1 LAFQDEAVFGR
12 INKTGAA
19 WAPKH
24 IRPIV
29 KAQKVRQFLY
39 AFSAV
44 FPHSG
49 ENFSLILPV
58 ATAEAMDLF
67 LKHLSEQHKDSR
79 CIIITDQAPWHSKK
93 LHTKYDNIRII
104 ELPPYSP
111 ELNPTEHFWDH
122 IRENFFKNQCFS
134 SIDHVQDRLVE
145 AFESASN
152 DKATI
157 QSLSL
162 FSWIPLNFC

>member
-1 LAFQDEAVFGR
+1 V
-12 INKTGAA
+12 
-19 WAPKH
+19 
-24 IRPIV
+24 RPIV
-29 KAQKVRQFLY
+29 KVQRVRQFFH

-58 ATAEAMDLF
+58 TTAKAMDMF
-67 LKHLSEQHKDSR
+67 LKHLSKQYKDNR
-79 CIIITDQAPWHSKK
+79 IILVMDQAPWHTKK
-93 LHTKYDNIRII
+93 LKTKYDNIRII

-111 ELNPTEHFWDH
+111 ELNPTEHLWDH
-122 IRENFFKNQCFS
+122 IRENYFKNQCFD
-134 SIDHVQDRLVE
+134 SIDHVEDRLVE

-157 QSLSL
+157 QALTL